1 MSNSEP
7 HKSSNVTHGPITSP
21 GKLPEEIESVVEDK
35 QSHEGHGG
43 MMQYM
48 AVFVA
53 LCFLTTMSFLT
64 YSPYW
69 PWRDEPQVGW
79 AFMMAVSCT
88 KALLV
93 VLFFMHV
100 LWEANWKYVL
110 TIPAAMMAIF
120 LAIMLIPDIG
130 LRNRMVA
137 QERALHMARGSDVLL
152 LEKAASADSSGEV
165 EKHDHE

>member
-7 HKSSNVTHGPITSP
+7 HKNSNVTHGPITSP
-21 GKLPEEIESVVEDK
+21 GKLPEEIESVVEDE

-64 YSPYW
+64 YSSYW

-93 VLFFMHV
+93 VLFFYACIMGGELEIRTHNPCSYDGH
-100 LWEANWKYVL
+100 LPRYHADTRHW
-110 TIPAAMMAIF
+110 
-120 LAIMLIPDIG
+120 LAESYGFPGTCSPHGPWFRCFAVREGCICCVI
-130 LRNRMVA
+130 R
-137 QERALHMARGSDVLL
+137 
-152 LEKAASADSSGEV
+152 
-165 EKHDHE
+165 

>member
-7 HKSSNVTHGPITSP
+7 HKSPNVTHGPITSP
-21 GKLPEEIESVVEDK
+21 GKVPEEIQSAVEDD
-35 QSHEGHGG
+35 QVHEGHGG
-43 MMQYM
+43 IMQYM
-48 AVFVA
+48 AVFAA

-64 YSPYW
+64 YSSYW

-130 LRNRMVA
+130 LRNRMVS
-137 QERALHMARGSDVLL
+137 QERGLHMARGSDVLL
-152 LEKAASADSSGEV
+152 LEKAASAESSGEV
-165 EKHDHE
+165 EKHEHE